1 MEHAWIGRANTI
13 RRVLRADSGDLD
25 GDQQA
30 AITRVVARV
39 DGLCLDTDEASDP
52 IEYADGVVEIQLGL
66 VPGITPGFKAV
77 RLIVYDAETPEG
89 KAWGEFRVRVHDAWE
104 DCE

>member
-1 MEHAWIGRANTI
+1 MEQAWINRANTI

-39 DGLCLDTDEASDP
+39 DGHCLDTDEAADP
-52 IEYADGVVEIQLGL
+52 IEYSDGAVEMQLGL
-66 VPGITPGFKAV
+66 VPGITPGFKTV
-77 RLIVYDAETPEG
+77 RLVVYDAETPEG
-89 KAWGEFRVRVHDAWE
+89 KAWGEFRVRVHAWE
-104 DCE
+104 GCE